1 MTTLTPEQE
10 AHDILARAKKLP
22 QAYRE
27 AVANALLLDDAREME
42 TDADRAELK
51 AELTRRWERLRS
63 GKDVGIPAAEVV
75 AELFQRAEGYKR
87 P

>member
-22 QAYRE
+22 PEYRE
-27 AVANALLLDDAREME
+27 AVANALLLEDAREME

-51 AELTRRWERLRS
+51 TELTRRWERLRS
-63 GKDVGIPAAEVV
+63 GEEKTKSIDEVI
-75 AELFQRAEGYKR
+75 ASLRRQNEARRA
-87 P
+87 